1 MLMAISA
8 NDVKTLR
15 DRTNAPMME
24 CKAALNEAGG
34 DMDKA
39 IDILR
44 KKIKGLTAK
53 FGGREMAEGRVAT
66 FVDPTAKLGSIL
78 EMRCET
84 APVAKSEP
92 FVALANELAKQ
103 VALKNP
109 ATIEELLAQPSI
121 VESKHTVQDRVHD
134 VFNLIR
140 ENIKPHRFTR
150 VTGLAG
156 EYVHHDGTTGVLL
169 LVEGTQA
176 DPQLL
181 RDVCM
186 HITAVNPLSATKE
199 DVPAATL
206 AKELEIAREQ
216 TMGDPKNK
224 SKPANIIDK
233 IIEGKMKTWLAGN
246 VLLEQPFVKDDTKTV
261 GQLLASA
268 GLKLVKFVRYK
279 VGEIV

>member
-1 MLMAISA
+1 MAISA

-34 DMDKA
+34 DMEKA
-39 IDILR
+39 VDILR

-53 FGGREMAEGRVAT
+53 FGSREMAEGRIAT
-66 FVDPTAKLGSIL
+66 FIDSAAKLGAIL

-92 FVALANELAKQ
+92 FVVLANELAKQ

-109 ATIEELLAQPSI
+109 ANIEEFLTQPSL
-121 VESKHTVQDRVHD
+121 VDSKHTVQDRVHD

-150 VTGLAG
+150 LTGLLG
-156 EYVHHDGTTGVLL
+156 EYVHHTGTEGVLL
-169 LVEGTQA
+169 LVEGAQG
-176 DPQLL
+176 DGQLL

-186 HITAVNPLSATKE
+186 HIVAINPVSATKD

-216 TMGDPKNK
+216 TLGDPKNK
-224 SKPANIIDK
+224 AKPANIIDK
-233 IIEGKMKTWLAGN
+233 IIDGKMKTWLAAN

-279 VGEIV
+279 VGDIA